1 MKIAEVLA
9 IKDKINFNLRVKTEV
24 DNSLVSKI
32 TEGKA
37 VDNMFDLLNRESRE
51 IKTSL
56 FKDERGM
63 LKYSTITGQILD
75 WTVWIKSEQILIKK
89 WTDSYFFNKFI
100 NSNLN
105 FRVIIF
111 LFYFLSWFLFN
122 FSIISK
128 LWINFFIPLI
138 MNKTTYLN
146 YY

>member
-24 DNSLVSKI
+24 DNSLVAKI

-51 IKTSL
+51 MKTSL

-75 WTVWIKSEQILIKK
+75 WTV
-89 WTDSYFFNKFI
+89 
-100 NSNLN
+100 
-105 FRVIIF
+105 
-111 LFYFLSWFLFN
+111 
-122 FSIISK
+122 
-128 LWINFFIPLI
+128 
-138 MNKTTYLN
+138 
-146 YY
+146 